1 MDIEQTSIYS
11 QRSKN
16 YNPFYHP
23 QGDTASSRIQGSK
36 MSAADLLQQQNE
48 ERRKLKEHKDQLMD
62 EWGFQNEETK
72 RMFEARMNNAK
83 KKKKKKVLSA
93 EEKYKR
99 FLMIKNSK

>member
-1 MDIEQTSIYS
+1 
-11 QRSKN
+11 
-16 YNPFYHP
+16 
-23 QGDTASSRIQGSK
+23 